1 MKKSKSYAA
10 RFPRQLTRGGKCRNL
25 TFAAGLGCSL
35 LMLGAV
41 SAQEMQPDTSETRS
55 IRGTVVNSVTH
66 QPIERALVH
75 TSDNRFATLT
85 DSEGHFEFTVPAPSA
100 APVEGSPGSIFRPG
114 ALGQSTSLTARKPG
128 FLGDRARGADP
139 GTPAREATISL
150 VPEALIVGHVVLPS
164 SEPSDRI
171 QVELYRRQVQDG
183 RAHWV
188 MREQV
193 TTKSTGE
200 FRFAELSAGSY
211 KLLTRE
217 LLDRD
222 PLTFNPQGP
231 QFGYPPVYFPGAGD
245 FVSAETIQLTPGKT
259 FQADI
264 TLVKQPY
271 YPVKV
276 AVSNG
281 QPGFGM
287 QVVVSPQGH
296 RGPGYA
302 LGGGP
307 GTIEGLLPNGTYTVE
322 AASGFEANSA
332 SGSLSITVKG
342 ARAEGA
348 SLTLVPDNPIAVNV
362 KEEFTNPENAGEQ
375 GVVIYSGPTRAPGT
389 RILSG
394 PRRYLNI
401 QLEAVDDFGL
411 GQGATLRPATGP
423 DDESLAIDNVRP
435 GRYWVKVNSSR
446 GFAAAITSGGMDLQ
460 HQPLVVSGGSS
471 PPIEVTMR
479 DDWAEID
486 GTVEGIASP
495 FGETDV
501 SPFQTGMSFEAAA
514 HVYFVPLPDSS
525 GEFREAWVGRDGKFN
540 VPQLPPGVYRVLAFD
555 RPQSELE
562 YRNAEAMRA
571 YDSKGQVVRLVG
583 NQKEQVR
590 LQLLST
596 SE

>member
-1 MKKSKSYAA
+1 MKKSKSHPV
-10 RFPRQLTRGGKCRNL
+10 RFPTQLTRGGKCRRL
-25 TFAAGLGCSL
+25 TFAAGIAGSL
-35 LMLGAV
+35 LMLGAG
-41 SAQEMQPDTSETRS
+41 SAQDLQPETPKS
-55 IRGTVVNSVTH
+55 VRGTVVNSVTH
-66 QPIERALVH
+66 EPIGRALVF
-75 TSDNRFATLT
+75 SPDNRFATLT
-85 DSEGHFEFTVPAPSA
+85 DSEGHFEFTVPAPAAAGEGGSA
-100 APVEGSPGSIFRPG
+100 GKLIRTEPA
-114 ALGQSTSLTARKPG
+114 GQVSLMARKPG
-128 FLGDRARGADP
+128 FLDDRGRGAIP
-139 GTPAREATISL
+139 GTPGKELTISL

-164 SEPSDRI
+164 SEAPDRI
-171 QVELYRRQVQDG
+171 QVELYRHQVQDG
-183 RAHWV
+183 RAHWI
-188 MREQV
+188 MQRQA

-200 FRFAELSAGSY
+200 FRFAELLAGSY

-222 PLTFNPQGP
+222 PLTFDPRGP

-245 FVSAETIQLTPGKT
+245 FVTAETIQLSAGTT

-276 AVSNG
+276 AVTNP

-287 QVVVSPQGH
+287 QVVVSPLGH

-302 LGGGP
+302 LGVGRD
-307 GTIEGLLPNGTYTVE
+307 TIEGLLPNGTYTVE
-322 AASGFEANSA
+322 AASVGTSSA

-348 SLTLVPDNPIAVNV
+348 SLTLVPESTIGVNV
-362 KEEFTNPENAGEQ
+362 KEEFPNPENAGEQ

-401 QLEAVDDFGL
+401 RLEPVDDFGL

-423 DDESLAIDNVRP
+423 DDDALVIDNVRP
-435 GRYWVKVNSSR
+435 GRYWVKLNSSR
-446 GFAAAITSGGMDLQ
+446 GFASAITSGGVDLQ

-479 DDWAEID
+479 DDWAEAD
-486 GTVEGIASP
+486 GTVEGLASP
-495 FGETDV
+495 FGETDA
-501 SPFQTGMSFEAAA
+501 SPFQTGMSFETAA

-525 GEFREAWVGRDGKFN
+525 GEFHEAWAGRDGKFN
-540 VPQLPPGVYRVLAFD
+540 VRQIPPGAYRVLAFD
-555 RPQSELE
+555 REQPELE

-571 YDSKGQVVRLVG
+571 YDSKGQVVSFVG

-590 LQLLST
+590 LQVIST